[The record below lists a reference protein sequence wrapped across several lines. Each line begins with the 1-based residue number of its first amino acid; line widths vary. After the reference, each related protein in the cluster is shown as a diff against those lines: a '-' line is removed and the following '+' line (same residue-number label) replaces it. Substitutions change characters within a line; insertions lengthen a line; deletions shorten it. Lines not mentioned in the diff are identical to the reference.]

1 MKPEVVFKGTA
12 FPESLRWHKGD
23 LWFSDIL
30 SGLVYRGDIATGQ
43 LHKEAEISPLVS
55 GLGWLNS
62 GELLVV
68 DCEKRSVMRQDSKTG
83 LSLHADLSS
92 HWGYNANDMLVDA
105 DNIAWV
111 GTYGYN
117 PESDAPAPADLARI
131 VNGKIDFPIGG
142 LVFANGIA
150 RIDAQRIVVAET
162 FADRISVIQTS
173 GEVKLLKQID
183 LPKNSTPDG
192 LVVDNQ
198 GFAWIALAYA
208 EAILRV
214 NLETGEMERA
224 IEIPGIGVYDCTF
237 GGPNLETLYV
247 ATSDTDETHVM
258 RDLPGKILSFDLSLT
273 YPGVHGLGNK

>member
-1 MKPEVVFKGTA
+1 MKAEVVFKGTA

-30 SGLVYRGDIATGQ
+30 AGVVYRGDVTSGQ

-68 DCEKRSVMRQDSKTG
+68 DCEKRSVMRQDPKTG

-105 DNIAWV
+105 DNTAWV

-198 GFAWIALAYA
+198 GFAWIALAYS

-214 NLETGEMERA
+214 NLETGEIERA

-258 RDLPGKILSFDLSLT
+258 RDLPGEILSFDLSLT
-273 YPGVHGLGNK
+273 YPGVRGLGNK

>member
-1 MKPEVVFKGTA
+1 MKAEVVFKGTA

-30 SGLVYRGDIATGQ
+30 SGLVYRGDITTGQ

-68 DCEKRSVMRQDSKTG
+68 DCEKRSVMRQDPKTG

-105 DNIAWV
+105 DNTAWV

-162 FADRISVIQTS
+162 FADRISIIQTS

-183 LPKNSTPDG
+183 LPKSSTPDG

>member
-1 MKPEVVFKGTA
+1 MTPEVVFSAIA
-12 FPESLRWHKGD
+12 FPESLRWRKGD
-23 LWFSDIL
+23 LWFSDVL
-30 SGLVYRGDIATGQ
+30 SGVVYRGDVTTGQ
-43 LHKEAEISPLVS
+43 KHKQAEISPFLS

-62 GELLVV
+62 GELLIV
-68 DCEKRSVMRQDSKTG
+68 DCEKRIVMRQDLKGG
-83 LSLHADLSS
+83 LSLHADLSG
-92 HWGYNANDMLVDA
+92 HWSYNANDMHVDA
-105 DNIAWV
+105 DNTAWV

-131 VNGKIDFPIGG
+131 VNGRVDFPIAG
-142 LVFANGIA
+142 LVFPNGIA

-162 FADRISVIQTS
+162 FADRISIIQTS

-183 LPKNSTPDG
+183 LPKNATPDG

-198 GFAWIALAYA
+198 GFAWIALAYS

-224 IEIPGIGVYDCTF
+224 IEIPGTGVYDCTF
-237 GGPNLETLYV
+237 GGPNLDILYV
-247 ATSDTDETHVM
+247 ATSDTDETNVM

-273 YPGVHGLGNK
+273 HPGVHGLGNK

>member
-1 MKPEVVFKGTA
+1 MKAEVVFKGTA

-30 SGLVYRGDIATGQ
+30 SGVVYRGDVTTGQ

-68 DCEKRSVMRQDSKTG
+68 DCEKRSVMRQDPKTG

-105 DNIAWV
+105 DNTAWV

>member
-1 MKPEVVFKGTA
+1 MAPEVVFKGTA

-30 SGLVYRGDIATGQ
+30 SGVVYRGDVTTGQ

-55 GLGWLNS
+55 GLGWLDS

-68 DCEKRSVMRQDSKTG
+68 DCEKRSVMRQDPKDG

-92 HWGYNANDMLVDA
+92 HWAYNANDMHVDA
-105 DNIAWV
+105 DNTAWV

-131 VNGKIDFPIGG
+131 INGEIDFPIGG

-150 RIDAQRIVVAET
+150 RIDSNRIVVAET
-162 FADRISVIQTS
+162 FADRISIIQTS

-183 LPKNSTPDG
+183 LPKGSTPDG

-214 NLETGEMERA
+214 NLETGEMERV
-224 IEIPGIGVYDCTF
+224 IEIPGRGVYDCTF
-237 GGPNLETLYV
+237 GGPNLDKLYV
-247 ATSDTDETHVM
+247 ATSDTDETNIL
-258 RDLPGKILSFDLSLT
+258 RDLPGEILSFDLT
-273 YPGVHGLGNK
+273 HTHPGVHGLGNK

>member
-30 SGLVYRGDIATGQ
+30 SGVVYRGDVTTGQ

-83 LSLHADLSS
+83 LSFHADLSR
-92 HWGYNANDMLVDA
+92 HWDFNANDMLVDA
-105 DNIAWV
+105 DNTVWV

-117 PESDAPAPADLARI
+117 PESDAPAPAELARI
-131 VNGKIDFPIGG
+131 VNGKVDFPIGG

-214 NLETGEMERA
+214 NLETGEIERA
-224 IEIPGIGVYDCTF
+224 IEIPGTGVYDCTF
-237 GGPNLETLYV
+237 GGPNLDTLYV